1 MNNNYKWETV
11 GKCKFYTDGTTCT
24 DIEVMD
30 DAKEISFIYPK
41 IIISRER
48 CQKVFSNIETLL
60 IGRNVISI
68 VIPNKMFPNVKRVQS
83 KSSNFL
89 DGKYLIERAGR
100 KLLNAFGQSEDAEI
114 DFTRFRRIG
123 NYAFEGCKAKV
134 AAGIYEMRILAIQD
148 AAFVGSGFLDKPFIG
163 GIKCLGPF
171 IIDIDETADE
181 IILPKS
187 DVYFCVPKIQKKCV
201 RVPNIN
207 VFATVRKS
215 PKKVII
221 EDENIRYDDDLMY
234 KLSNKYI
241 EELESR
247 VSRYKTVDGIGNYAF
262 EGCKAKSAAGLD
274 EMRIAMVQEA
284 AFVNSGFLDQP
295 FVGGI
300 KCLGPFII
308 DIDETADEIVLPKSD
323 VSFCVKKRPKKAV
336 RVPNLNAVAA
346 LRVLPKKVIIE
357 DEKINYDD
365 ALLYKLYSQDIEEIE
380 SHISRYKTVDGI
392 VYSADMKTL
401 ILCPQGKTGEVIIPD
416 GVVRI
421 RKSAFSN
428 SKIKKV
434 IFPDTMQ
441 TIGDEAFYACEKLKE
456 IDFGH
461 GITRIGENGNQHMF
475 SGCAF
480 KKITFPPQIKEIGIS
495 AFSLCRE
502 LEEVIFNEGLEVIQ
516 KEAFQNCQNLLE
528 INLPASIKKVGM
540 DAFVCNARRDKIQDM
555 NINMTTI
562 PEGLALAIIRPGNIH
577 RTRCINV
584 HIDNQDGIFNFV
596 LPCSIS
602 ATASVYGAYSNIV
615 NVFNQMAYRGHDKKL
630 WNLKCLETAY
640 LHASYPRYVY
650 VVAYK
655 TYRKTKNKYTKEFLY
670 HWYLY
675 LCWEVCLREMCWWHI
690 SL

>member
-89 DGKYLIERAGR
+89 DGKYLIERAGH

-207 VFATVRKS
+207 VFAAMGKS

-234 KLSNKYI
+234 KLSNRYI

-247 VSRYKTVDGIGNYAF
+247 VSRYKTVDGI
-262 EGCKAKSAAGLD
+262 L
-274 EMRIAMVQEA
+274 
-284 AFVNSGFLDQP
+284 
-295 FVGGI
+295 
-300 KCLGPFII
+300 
-308 DIDETADEIVLPKSD
+308 
-323 VSFCVKKRPKKAV
+323 
-336 RVPNLNAVAA
+336 
-346 LRVLPKKVIIE
+346 
-357 DEKINYDD
+357 
-365 ALLYKLYSQDIEEIE
+365 
-380 SHISRYKTVDGI
+380 
-392 VYSADMKTL
+392 YSADMKTL
-401 ILCPQGKTGEVIIPD
+401 ILCPAGKTGEVTIPD
-416 GVVRI
+416 GVERI
-421 RKSAFSN
+421 RKQAFFG
-428 SKIKKV
+428 SKISKV
-434 IFPDTMQ
+434 VFPDSLVRLQ
-441 TIGDEAFYACEKLKE
+441 NEAFYGCENLKE
-456 IDFGH
+456 IDFGN
-461 GITRIGENGNQHMF
+461 GIEQIGGAKNKHIF
-475 SGCAF
+475 SGCPVE
-480 KKITFPPQIKEIGIS
+480 KLIFPPQVKEIGIS
-495 AFSLCRE
+495 AFYSCGE
-502 LEEVIFNEGLEVIQ
+502 LKEIIFEEGLKYIREGAFKNCPKLTEV
-516 KEAFQNCQNLLE
+516 
-528 INLPASIKKVGM
+528 NLPESIKNVGL
-540 DAFVCNARRDKIQDM
+540 DAFVCEIAREKIQDI
-555 NINMTTI
+555 NINLTTI
-562 PEGLALAIIRPGNIH
+562 PKGLGRAIIHPGSMQ
-577 RTRCINV
+577 TPRCVNV
-584 HIDNQDGIFNFV
+584 HVPNKNETFDFV
-596 LPCSIS
+596 IPDCVS
-602 ATASVYGAYSNIV
+602 ATTNGYSEIVTGFNLMASDPEYCKKFHHLKWLNTAFMYASNSR
-615 NVFNQMAYRGHDKKL
+615 FK
-630 WNLKCLETAY
+630 
-640 LHASYPRYVY
+640 YVC
-650 VVAYK
+650 AYK
-655 TYRKTKNKYTKEFLY
+655 TYKRTKNELAKEYLIDYQKMAADAIALELTEKDFVDFLRLEFINLGY
-670 HWYLY
+670 DEDIVKRLQEQNWTAALAYMLN
-675 LCWEVCLREMCWWHI
+675 EEKEKDSTGNTFVI
-690 SL
+690 

>member
-1 MNNNYKWETV
+1 MNNDYKWETI
-11 GKCKFYTDGTTCT
+11 GRCKFYTDGTTCT

-207 VFATVRKS
+207 VFAAMGKS

-234 KLSNKYI
+234 KLSNRYI

-247 VSRYKTVDGIGNYAF
+247 VSRYKTVDGI
-262 EGCKAKSAAGLD
+262 L
-274 EMRIAMVQEA
+274 
-284 AFVNSGFLDQP
+284 
-295 FVGGI
+295 
-300 KCLGPFII
+300 
-308 DIDETADEIVLPKSD
+308 
-323 VSFCVKKRPKKAV
+323 
-336 RVPNLNAVAA
+336 
-346 LRVLPKKVIIE
+346 
-357 DEKINYDD
+357 
-365 ALLYKLYSQDIEEIE
+365 
-380 SHISRYKTVDGI
+380 
-392 VYSADMKTL
+392 YSADMKTL
-401 ILCPQGKTGEVIIPD
+401 ILCPAGKTGEVTIPD
-416 GVVRI
+416 GVERI
-421 RKSAFSN
+421 RKQAFFG
-428 SKIKKV
+428 SKISKV
-434 IFPDTMQ
+434 VFPDSLVRLQ
-441 TIGDEAFYACEKLKE
+441 NEAFYGCENLKE
-456 IDFGH
+456 IDFGN
-461 GITRIGENGNQHMF
+461 GIEQIGGAENKHIF
-475 SGCAF
+475 SGCPVE
-480 KKITFPPQIKEIGIS
+480 KLIFPPQVKEIGIS
-495 AFSLCRE
+495 AFYSCGE
-502 LEEVIFNEGLEVIQ
+502 LKEIIFEEGLKYIREGAFKNCPKLTEV
-516 KEAFQNCQNLLE
+516 
-528 INLPASIKKVGM
+528 NLPESIKNVGL
-540 DAFVCNARRDKIQDM
+540 DAFVCEIAREKIQDI
-555 NINMTTI
+555 NINLTTI
-562 PEGLALAIIRPGNIH
+562 PKGLGRAIIHPGSMQ
-577 RTRCINV
+577 TPRCVNV
-584 HIDNQDGIFNFV
+584 HVPNKNETFDFV
-596 LPCSIS
+596 IPDCVS
-602 ATASVYGAYSNIV
+602 ATTNGYSEIVTGFNLMASDPEYCKKFHHLKWLNTAFMYASNSR
-615 NVFNQMAYRGHDKKL
+615 FK
-630 WNLKCLETAY
+630 
-640 LHASYPRYVY
+640 YVC
-650 VVAYK
+650 AYK
-655 TYRKTKNKYTKEFLY
+655 TYKRTKNELAKEYLIDYQKMAADAIALELTEKDFVDFLRLEFINLGY
-670 HWYLY
+670 DEDIVKRLQEQNWTAALAYMLN
-675 LCWEVCLREMCWWHI
+675 EEKEKDSTGNTFVI
-690 SL
+690 

>member
-207 VFATVRKS
+207 VFAAMGKS

-234 KLSNKYI
+234 KLSNRYI

-247 VSRYKTVDGIGNYAF
+247 VSRYKTVDGI
-262 EGCKAKSAAGLD
+262 L
-274 EMRIAMVQEA
+274 
-284 AFVNSGFLDQP
+284 
-295 FVGGI
+295 
-300 KCLGPFII
+300 
-308 DIDETADEIVLPKSD
+308 
-323 VSFCVKKRPKKAV
+323 
-336 RVPNLNAVAA
+336 
-346 LRVLPKKVIIE
+346 
-357 DEKINYDD
+357 
-365 ALLYKLYSQDIEEIE
+365 
-380 SHISRYKTVDGI
+380 
-392 VYSADMKTL
+392 YSADMKTL
-401 ILCPQGKTGEVIIPD
+401 ILCPAGKTGEVTIPD
-416 GVVRI
+416 GVERI
-421 RKSAFSN
+421 RKQAFFG
-428 SKIKKV
+428 SKISKV
-434 IFPDTMQ
+434 VFPDSLVRLQ
-441 TIGDEAFYACEKLKE
+441 NEAFYGCENLKE
-456 IDFGH
+456 IDFGN
-461 GITRIGENGNQHMF
+461 GIEQIGGAENKHIF
-475 SGCAF
+475 SGCPVE
-480 KKITFPPQIKEIGIS
+480 KLIFPPQVKEIGIS
-495 AFSLCRE
+495 AFYSCGE
-502 LEEVIFNEGLEVIQ
+502 LKEIIFEEGLKYIREGAFKNCPKLTEV
-516 KEAFQNCQNLLE
+516 
-528 INLPASIKKVGM
+528 NLPESIKNVGL
-540 DAFVCNARRDKIQDM
+540 DAFVCEIAREKIQDI
-555 NINMTTI
+555 NINLTTI
-562 PEGLALAIIRPGNIH
+562 PKGLGRAIIHPGSMQ
-577 RTRCINV
+577 TPRCVNV
-584 HIDNQDGIFNFV
+584 HVPNKNETFDFV
-596 LPCSIS
+596 IPDCVS
-602 ATASVYGAYSNIV
+602 ATTNGYSEIVTGFNLMASDPEYCKKFHHPKWLNTAFMYASNSR
-615 NVFNQMAYRGHDKKL
+615 FK
-630 WNLKCLETAY
+630 
-640 LHASYPRYVY
+640 YVC
-650 VVAYK
+650 AYK
-655 TYRKTKNKYTKEFLY
+655 TYKRTKNELAKEYLIDYQKMAADAIALELTEKDFVDFLRLEFINLGY
-670 HWYLY
+670 DESIVKRLQEKNWTAALAYMLN
-675 LCWEVCLREMCWWHI
+675 EEKEKDSTGNTFVI
-690 SL
+690 

>member
-207 VFATVRKS
+207 VFAAMRKS

-234 KLSNKYI
+234 KLSNRYI

-247 VSRYKTVDGIGNYAF
+247 VSRYKTVDGI
-262 EGCKAKSAAGLD
+262 L
-274 EMRIAMVQEA
+274 
-284 AFVNSGFLDQP
+284 
-295 FVGGI
+295 
-300 KCLGPFII
+300 
-308 DIDETADEIVLPKSD
+308 
-323 VSFCVKKRPKKAV
+323 
-336 RVPNLNAVAA
+336 
-346 LRVLPKKVIIE
+346 
-357 DEKINYDD
+357 
-365 ALLYKLYSQDIEEIE
+365 
-380 SHISRYKTVDGI
+380 
-392 VYSADMKTL
+392 YSADMKTL
-401 ILCPQGKTGEVIIPD
+401 ILCPAGKTGEVTIPD
-416 GVVRI
+416 GVERI
-421 RKSAFSN
+421 RKQAFFG
-428 SKIKKV
+428 SKISKV
-434 IFPDTMQ
+434 VFPDSLVRLQ
-441 TIGDEAFYACEKLKE
+441 NEAFYGCENLKE
-456 IDFGH
+456 IDFGN
-461 GITRIGENGNQHMF
+461 GIEQIGGAENKHIF
-475 SGCAF
+475 SGCPVE
-480 KKITFPPQIKEIGIS
+480 KLIFPPQVKEIGIS
-495 AFSLCRE
+495 AFYSCGE
-502 LEEVIFNEGLEVIQ
+502 LKEIIFEEGLKYIREGAFKNCPKLTEV
-516 KEAFQNCQNLLE
+516 
-528 INLPASIKKVGM
+528 NLPESIKNVGL
-540 DAFVCNARRDKIQDM
+540 DAFVCEIAREKIQDI
-555 NINMTTI
+555 NINLTTI
-562 PEGLALAIIRPGNIH
+562 PKGLGRAIIHPGSMQ
-577 RTRCINV
+577 TPRCVNV
-584 HIDNQDGIFNFV
+584 HVHNKNETFDFV
-596 LPCSIS
+596 IPDCVS
-602 ATASVYGAYSNIV
+602 ATTNGYSEIVTGFNLMASDPEY
-615 NVFNQMAYRGHDKKL
+615 FKKFHH
-630 WNLKCLETAY
+630 LKWLNTAFMY
-640 LHASYPRYVY
+640 AANSRFKYVC
-650 VVAYK
+650 AYK
-655 TYRKTKNKYTKEFLY
+655 TYKRTKNELAKEYLIDYQKMAADAIALELTEKDFVDFLRLEFINLGY
-670 HWYLY
+670 DEDIVKRLQEQNWTAALAYMLN
-675 LCWEVCLREMCWWHI
+675 EEKEKDSTGNTFVI
-690 SL
+690 

>member
-207 VFATVRKS
+207 VFAAMGKS

-234 KLSNKYI
+234 KLSNRYI

-247 VSRYKTVDGIGNYAF
+247 VSRYKTVDGI
-262 EGCKAKSAAGLD
+262 L
-274 EMRIAMVQEA
+274 
-284 AFVNSGFLDQP
+284 
-295 FVGGI
+295 
-300 KCLGPFII
+300 
-308 DIDETADEIVLPKSD
+308 
-323 VSFCVKKRPKKAV
+323 
-336 RVPNLNAVAA
+336 
-346 LRVLPKKVIIE
+346 
-357 DEKINYDD
+357 
-365 ALLYKLYSQDIEEIE
+365 
-380 SHISRYKTVDGI
+380 
-392 VYSADMKTL
+392 YSADMKTL
-401 ILCPQGKTGEVIIPD
+401 ILCPAGKTGEVTIPD
-416 GVVRI
+416 GVERI
-421 RKSAFSN
+421 RKQAFFG
-428 SKIKKV
+428 SKISKV
-434 IFPDTMQ
+434 VFPDSLVRLQ
-441 TIGDEAFYACEKLKE
+441 NEAFYGCENLKE
-456 IDFGH
+456 IDFGN
-461 GITRIGENGNQHMF
+461 GIEQIGGAENKHIF
-475 SGCAF
+475 SGCPVE
-480 KKITFPPQIKEIGIS
+480 KLIFPPQVKEIGIS
-495 AFSLCRE
+495 AFYSCGE
-502 LEEVIFNEGLEVIQ
+502 LKEIIFEEGLKYIREGAFKNCPKLTEV
-516 KEAFQNCQNLLE
+516 
-528 INLPASIKKVGM
+528 NLPESIKNVGL
-540 DAFVCNARRDKIQDM
+540 DAFVCEIAREKIQDI
-555 NINMTTI
+555 NINLTTI
-562 PEGLALAIIRPGNIH
+562 PKGLGRAIIHPGSMQ
-577 RTRCINV
+577 TPRCVNV
-584 HIDNQDGIFNFV
+584 HVPNKNETFDFV
-596 LPCSIS
+596 IPDCVS
-602 ATASVYGAYSNIV
+602 ATTNGYSEIVTGFNLMASDPEYCKKFHHLKWLNTAFMYASNSR
-615 NVFNQMAYRGHDKKL
+615 FK
-630 WNLKCLETAY
+630 
-640 LHASYPRYVY
+640 YVC
-650 VVAYK
+650 AYK
-655 TYRKTKNKYTKEFLY
+655 TYKRTKNELAKEYLIDYQKMAADAIALELTEKDFVDFLRLEFINLGY
-670 HWYLY
+670 DEDIAKRLQEQNWTAALAYMLN
-675 LCWEVCLREMCWWHI
+675 EEKEKDSTGNTFVI
-690 SL
+690 

>member
-207 VFATVRKS
+207 VFAAMRKS

-234 KLSNKYI
+234 KLSNRYI

-247 VSRYKTVDGIGNYAF
+247 VSRYKTVDGI
-262 EGCKAKSAAGLD
+262 L
-274 EMRIAMVQEA
+274 
-284 AFVNSGFLDQP
+284 
-295 FVGGI
+295 
-300 KCLGPFII
+300 
-308 DIDETADEIVLPKSD
+308 
-323 VSFCVKKRPKKAV
+323 
-336 RVPNLNAVAA
+336 
-346 LRVLPKKVIIE
+346 
-357 DEKINYDD
+357 
-365 ALLYKLYSQDIEEIE
+365 
-380 SHISRYKTVDGI
+380 
-392 VYSADMKTL
+392 YSADMKTL
-401 ILCPQGKTGEVIIPD
+401 ILCPAGKTGEVTIPD
-416 GVVRI
+416 GVERI
-421 RKSAFSN
+421 RKQAFFG
-428 SKIKKV
+428 SKISKV
-434 IFPDTMQ
+434 VFPDSLVRLQ
-441 TIGDEAFYACEKLKE
+441 NEAFYGCENLKE
-456 IDFGH
+456 IDFGN
-461 GITRIGENGNQHMF
+461 GIEQIGGAENKHIF
-475 SGCAF
+475 SGCPVE
-480 KKITFPPQIKEIGIS
+480 KLIFPPQVKEIG
-495 AFSLCRE
+495 
-502 LEEVIFNEGLEVIQ
+502 
-516 KEAFQNCQNLLE
+516 
-528 INLPASIKKVGM
+528 
-540 DAFVCNARRDKIQDM
+540 
-555 NINMTTI
+555 
-562 PEGLALAIIRPGNIH
+562 
-577 RTRCINV
+577 RCVNV
-584 HIDNQDGIFNFV
+584 HIDNRNGIFDFV
-596 LPCSIS
+596 LPCSV
-602 ATASVYGAYSNIV
+602 SVIVGARTNIII
-615 NVFNQMAYRGHDKKL
+615 NQMADCKYAKKL
-630 WNLKCLETAY
+630 SGLRYLETAY
-640 LHASYPRYVY
+640 MNASNSMYKYA
-650 VVAYK
+650 VAYK
-655 TYRKTKNKYTKEFLY
+655 TYKKAKNKCTKEFLLDNQKHVAKAIILEMEEKDFADFVKFDFINLKY
-670 HWYLY
+670 D
-675 LCWEVCLREMCWWHI
+675 EDIVKCLEERNWTAALAYMLKEGKGRPEDALVI
-690 SL
+690 

>member
-207 VFATVRKS
+207 VFAAMGKS

-234 KLSNKYI
+234 KLSNRYI

-247 VSRYKTVDGIGNYAF
+247 VSRYKTVDGI
-262 EGCKAKSAAGLD
+262 L
-274 EMRIAMVQEA
+274 
-284 AFVNSGFLDQP
+284 
-295 FVGGI
+295 
-300 KCLGPFII
+300 
-308 DIDETADEIVLPKSD
+308 
-323 VSFCVKKRPKKAV
+323 
-336 RVPNLNAVAA
+336 
-346 LRVLPKKVIIE
+346 
-357 DEKINYDD
+357 
-365 ALLYKLYSQDIEEIE
+365 
-380 SHISRYKTVDGI
+380 
-392 VYSADMKTL
+392 YSADMKTL
-401 ILCPQGKTGEVIIPD
+401 ILCPAGKTGEVTIPD
-416 GVVRI
+416 GVERI
-421 RKSAFSN
+421 RKQAFFG
-428 SKIKKV
+428 SKISKV
-434 IFPDTMQ
+434 VFPDSLVRLQ
-441 TIGDEAFYACEKLKE
+441 NEAFYGCENLKE
-456 IDFGH
+456 IDFGN
-461 GITRIGENGNQHMF
+461 GIEQIGGAENKHIF
-475 SGCAF
+475 SGYPVE
-480 KKITFPPQIKEIGIS
+480 KLIFPPQVKEIGIS
-495 AFSLCRE
+495 AFYSCGE
-502 LEEVIFNEGLEVIQ
+502 LKEIIFEEGLKYIREGAFKNCPKLTEV
-516 KEAFQNCQNLLE
+516 
-528 INLPASIKKVGM
+528 NLPESIKNVGL
-540 DAFVCNARRDKIQDM
+540 DAFVCEIAREKIQDI
-555 NINMTTI
+555 NINLTTI
-562 PEGLALAIIRPGNIH
+562 PKGLGRAIIHPGSMQ
-577 RTRCINV
+577 TPRCVNV
-584 HIDNQDGIFNFV
+584 HVPNKNETFDFV
-596 LPCSIS
+596 IPDCVS
-602 ATASVYGAYSNIV
+602 ATTNGYSEIVTGFNLMASDPEYCKKFHHLKWLNTAFMYASNSR
-615 NVFNQMAYRGHDKKL
+615 FK
-630 WNLKCLETAY
+630 
-640 LHASYPRYVY
+640 YVC
-650 VVAYK
+650 AYK
-655 TYRKTKNKYTKEFLY
+655 TYKRTKNELAKEYLIDYQKMAADAIALELTEKDFVDFLRLEFINLGY
-670 HWYLY
+670 DEDIVKRLQEQNWTAALAYMLN
-675 LCWEVCLREMCWWHI
+675 EEKEKDSTGNTFVI
-690 SL
+690 

>member
-207 VFATVRKS
+207 VFAAMGKS

-234 KLSNKYI
+234 KLSNRYI

-247 VSRYKTVDGIGNYAF
+247 VSRYKTVDGI
-262 EGCKAKSAAGLD
+262 L
-274 EMRIAMVQEA
+274 
-284 AFVNSGFLDQP
+284 
-295 FVGGI
+295 
-300 KCLGPFII
+300 
-308 DIDETADEIVLPKSD
+308 
-323 VSFCVKKRPKKAV
+323 
-336 RVPNLNAVAA
+336 
-346 LRVLPKKVIIE
+346 
-357 DEKINYDD
+357 
-365 ALLYKLYSQDIEEIE
+365 
-380 SHISRYKTVDGI
+380 
-392 VYSADMKTL
+392 YSADMKTL
-401 ILCPQGKTGEVIIPD
+401 ILCPAGKTGEVTIPD
-416 GVVRI
+416 GVERI
-421 RKSAFSN
+421 RKQAFFG
-428 SKIKKV
+428 SKISKV
-434 IFPDTMQ
+434 VFPDSLVRLQ
-441 TIGDEAFYACEKLKE
+441 NEAFYGCENLKE
-456 IDFGH
+456 IDFGN
-461 GITRIGENGNQHMF
+461 GIEQIGGAENKHIF
-475 SGCAF
+475 SGCPVE
-480 KKITFPPQIKEIGIS
+480 KLIFPPQVKEIGIS
-495 AFSLCRE
+495 AFYSCGE
-502 LEEVIFNEGLEVIQ
+502 LKEIIFEEGLTYIREGAFKNCPKLTEV
-516 KEAFQNCQNLLE
+516 
-528 INLPASIKKVGM
+528 NLPESIKNVGL
-540 DAFVCNARRDKIQDM
+540 DAFVCEIAREKIQDI
-555 NINMTTI
+555 NINLTTI
-562 PEGLALAIIRPGNIH
+562 PKGLGRAIIHPGSMQ
-577 RTRCINV
+577 TPRCVNV
-584 HIDNQDGIFNFV
+584 HVPNKNETFDFV
-596 LPCSIS
+596 IPDCVS
-602 ATASVYGAYSNIV
+602 ATTNGYSEIVTGFNLMASDPEYCKKFHHLKWLNTAFMYASNSR
-615 NVFNQMAYRGHDKKL
+615 FK
-630 WNLKCLETAY
+630 
-640 LHASYPRYVY
+640 YVC
-650 VVAYK
+650 AYK
-655 TYRKTKNKYTKEFLY
+655 TYKRTKNELAKEYLIDYQKMAADAIALELTEKDFVDFLRLEFINLGY
-670 HWYLY
+670 DEDIVKRLQEQNWTAALAYMLN
-675 LCWEVCLREMCWWHI
+675 EEKEKDSTGNTFVI
-690 SL
+690 

>member
-1 MNNNYKWETV
+1 MENL
-11 GKCKFYTDGTTCT
+11 
-24 DIEVMD
+24 
-30 DAKEISFIYPK
+30 
-41 IIISRER
+41 IIGRD
-48 CQKVFSNIETLL
+48 VFSI
-60 IGRNVISI
+60 I
-68 VIPNKMFPNVKRVQS
+68 IPNKLFPNVKKVES
-83 KSSNFL
+83 KSSSYTT
-89 DGKYLIERAGR
+89 GKYLVEKAGMILR
-100 KLLNAFGQSEDAEI
+100 NAFGQSEDAAV
-114 DFTRFRRIG
+114 DFTQFNR
-123 NYAFEGCKAKV
+123 
-134 AAGIYEMRILAIQD
+134 
-148 AAFVGSGFLDKPFIG
+148 
-163 GIKCLGPF
+163 
-171 IIDIDETADE
+171 
-181 IILPKS
+181 
-187 DVYFCVPKIQKKCV
+187 
-201 RVPNIN
+201 
-207 VFATVRKS
+207 
-215 PKKVII
+215 
-221 EDENIRYDDDLMY
+221 
-234 KLSNKYI
+234 
-241 EELESR
+241 
-247 VSRYKTVDGIGNYAF
+247 IGNYAF

-308 DIDETADEIVLPKSD
+308 DIDETADEIVLTKSD

-434 IFPDTMQ
+434 IFPDTMK

-480 KKITFPPQIKEIGIS
+480 KKITFPPQIKEIGMR
-495 AFSLCRE
+495 AFSLCYE

-516 KEAFQNCQNLLE
+516 KEAFQNCPNLLE
-528 INLPASIKKVGM
+528 INLPASIKKVGT
-540 DAFVCNARRDKIQDM
+540 DAFVYNGSYSHIPDM
-555 NINMTTI
+555 NINITTI
-562 PEGLALAIIRPGNIH
+562 PENLGLAITHPGN
-577 RTRCINV
+577 TYGVRCVNV
-584 HIDNQDGIFNFV
+584 HIDNRNGIFDFV
-596 LPCSIS
+596 LPCSV
-602 ATASVYGAYSNIV
+602 SVIVGARTNIII
-615 NVFNQMAYRGHDKKL
+615 NQMADCKYAKKL
-630 WNLKCLETAY
+630 SGLRYLETAY
-640 LHASYPRYVY
+640 MNASNSMYKYA
-650 VVAYK
+650 VAYK
-655 TYRKTKNKYTKEFLY
+655 TYKKAKNKCTKEFLLDNQK
-670 HWYLY
+670 HVAKAIIL
-675 LCWEVCLREMCWWHI
+675 EMEEKDFADFVKFDFINLKYDEDIVKCVEERNWTAALAYMLKEGKGRPEDALVI
-690 SL
+690 

>member
-207 VFATVRKS
+207 VFAAMGKS

-234 KLSNKYI
+234 KLSNRYI

-247 VSRYKTVDGIGNYAF
+247 VSRYKTVDGI
-262 EGCKAKSAAGLD
+262 L
-274 EMRIAMVQEA
+274 
-284 AFVNSGFLDQP
+284 
-295 FVGGI
+295 
-300 KCLGPFII
+300 
-308 DIDETADEIVLPKSD
+308 
-323 VSFCVKKRPKKAV
+323 
-336 RVPNLNAVAA
+336 
-346 LRVLPKKVIIE
+346 
-357 DEKINYDD
+357 
-365 ALLYKLYSQDIEEIE
+365 
-380 SHISRYKTVDGI
+380 
-392 VYSADMKTL
+392 YSADMKTL
-401 ILCPQGKTGEVIIPD
+401 ILCPAGKTGEVTIPD
-416 GVVRI
+416 GVERI
-421 RKSAFSN
+421 RKQAFFG
-428 SKIKKV
+428 SKISKV
-434 IFPDTMQ
+434 VFPDSLVRLQ
-441 TIGDEAFYACEKLKE
+441 NEAFYGCENLKE
-456 IDFGH
+456 IDFGN
-461 GITRIGENGNQHMF
+461 GIEQIGGAENKHIF
-475 SGCAF
+475 SGCPVE
-480 KKITFPPQIKEIGIS
+480 KLIFPPQVKEIGIS
-495 AFSLCRE
+495 AFYSCGE
-502 LEEVIFNEGLEVIQ
+502 LKEIIFEEGLKYIREGAFKNCPKLTEV
-516 KEAFQNCQNLLE
+516 
-528 INLPASIKKVGM
+528 NLPESIKNVGL
-540 DAFVCNARRDKIQDM
+540 DAFVCEIAREKIQDI
-555 NINMTTI
+555 NINLTTI
-562 PEGLALAIIRPGNIH
+562 PKGLGRAIIHPGSMQ
-577 RTRCINV
+577 TPRCVNV
-584 HIDNQDGIFNFV
+584 HVPNKNETFDFV
-596 LPCSIS
+596 IPDCVS
-602 ATASVYGAYSNIV
+602 ATTNGYSEIVTGFNLMASDPEYC
-615 NVFNQMAYRGHDKKL
+615 KKFHH
-630 WNLKCLETAY
+630 LKCLNTAFMY
-640 LHASYPRYVY
+640 ASNSRFKYVC
-650 VVAYK
+650 AYK
-655 TYRKTKNKYTKEFLY
+655 TYKRTKNELAKEYLIDYQKMAADAIALELTEKDFVDFLRLEFINLGY
-670 HWYLY
+670 DEDIVKRLQEQNWTAALAYMLN
-675 LCWEVCLREMCWWHI
+675 EEKEKDSTGNTFVI
-690 SL
+690 